1 MALCVK
7 FKRFREEIVWRH
19 SLTKLLLG
27 IRNNTKTTDEKILED
42 LIRMGFENEYT
53 LKNYLKS
60 KDERIF
66 HESYEKA
73 LKDIKSRFGKKY
85 SMIINGKHYNSSETF
100 IDTSPIDKR
109 IRLGYFPLATSKH
122 VRTAIKAAKTAFE
135 KWGKANYESRID
147 ICYTAADIISKR
159 KFELAAWISYE
170 NGKNRYEA
178 IADVDE
184 AIDFIRYYSKE
195 MERNKGFAVQTK
207 NAGSNERSKSL
218 MKPYGVWAVISPFN
232 FPFAILAGMSIA
244 VIVTGNTVV
253 LKPASDTPIIGSL
266 FVEIMK
272 KAGLPDGV
280 LNLVTGSGGKIGKA
294 IVASR
299 DVAGI
304 VFTGSKM
311 VGHKIMED
319 SSNVIPRPVIA
330 ELGGKN
336 PVIVTENAD
345 INKAAEG
352 IIKAAFGYSG
362 QKCSACSRVYVQK
375 NIKKLLMQKL
385 VEKTRN
391 FSIGNPLDQD
401 VFMGPLINLN
411 AYTNYQKFAKIAF
424 RDGRVIFGGT
434 VNRQGNLKHGY
445 YVEPT
450 IVEDLPKSHMLF
462 KEELFVPIL
471 CIAAYKD
478 FDEALK
484 LCNES
489 EYGLTSG
496 IYSTKKE
503 EIDRFLDN
511 SKSGVVYVNRTAS
524 ATTGAMVGSQPF
536 GGWKDSGTTGKGAG
550 GPYYLTQFLRE
561 QSQTVVT

>member
-1 MALCVK
+1 MAYY
-7 FKRFREEIVWRH
+7 
-19 SLTKLLLG
+19 
-27 IRNNTKTTDEKILED
+27 
-42 LIRMGFENEYT
+42 ENENT
-53 LKNYLKS
+53 FNKLMMLKG
-60 KDERIF
+60 EEAF
-66 HESYEKA
+66 HNKYEDA
-73 LKDIKSRFGKKY
+73 LENIKSQFGRRY
-85 SMIINGKHYNSSETF
+85 TMIINGKYLNTIETF
-100 IDTSPIDKR
+100 VHTSPIDTR
-109 IRLGYFPLATSKH
+109 LILGYFPSGSAKH
-122 VRTAIKAAKTAFE
+122 VQQAVNAAKKAFE
-135 KWGKANYESRID
+135 SWGKTHYKQRID
-147 ICYTAADIISKR
+147 ICRTIAEIISER

-195 MERNKGFAVQTK
+195 MERNKGFVVQTK
-207 NAGSNERSKSL
+207 NANSNEVSKSL

-244 VIVTGNTVV
+244 VIVTGNAVV

-266 FVEIMK
+266 FAEILK
-272 KAGLPDGV
+272 EAGLPDGV
-280 LNLVTGSGGKIGKA
+280 LNLVTGSGSKIGKV

-311 VGHKIMED
+311 VGHRIMED
-319 SSNVIPRPVIA
+319 SGKVIPRPVIA

-375 NIKKLLMQKL
+375 NVKELLMQKL

-391 FSIGNPLDQD
+391 LSIGNPLDQD
-401 VFMGPLINLN
+401 IFMGPLINLN
-411 AYTNYQKFAKIAF
+411 AYTNYQKFAKIAS
-424 RDGRVIFGGT
+424 RDGRVIFGGA
-434 VNRQGNLKHGY
+434 VKRQGSLKHGY

-471 CIAAYKD
+471 CVAAYKD

-489 EYGLTSG
+489 AYGLTSG
-496 IYSTKKE
+496 IYSKKNE

-536 GGWKDSGTTGKGAG
+536 GGWKDSGTTGKGSG

>member
-147 ICYTAADIISKR
+147 VCYTAADIISKR

-550 GPYYLTQFLRE
+550 GSYYLTQFLRE

>member
-272 KAGLPDGV
+272 KAGLPDG
-280 LNLVTGSGGKIGKA
+280 
-294 IVASR
+294 
-299 DVAGI
+299 
-304 VFTGSKM
+304 
-311 VGHKIMED
+311 
-319 SSNVIPRPVIA
+319 
-330 ELGGKN
+330 
-336 PVIVTENAD
+336 
-345 INKAAEG
+345 
-352 IIKAAFGYSG
+352 
-362 QKCSACSRVYVQK
+362 
-375 NIKKLLMQKL
+375 
-385 VEKTRN
+385 
-391 FSIGNPLDQD
+391 
-401 VFMGPLINLN
+401 
-411 AYTNYQKFAKIAF
+411 
-424 RDGRVIFGGT
+424 GT
-434 VNRQGNLKHGY
+434 
-445 YVEPT
+445 
-450 IVEDLPKSHMLF
+450 
-462 KEELFVPIL
+462 
-471 CIAAYKD
+471 
-478 FDEALK
+478 
-484 LCNES
+484 
-489 EYGLTSG
+489 
-496 IYSTKKE
+496 
-503 EIDRFLDN
+503 
-511 SKSGVVYVNRTAS
+511 
-524 ATTGAMVGSQPF
+524 
-536 GGWKDSGTTGKGAG
+536 
-550 GPYYLTQFLRE
+550 
-561 QSQTVVT
+561 

>member
-27 IRNNTKTTDEKILED
+27 IRNNTRTTDEKILED

>member
-1 MALCVK
+1 
-7 FKRFREEIVWRH
+7 
-19 SLTKLLLG
+19 
-27 IRNNTKTTDEKILED
+27 
-42 LIRMGFENEYT
+42 MGFENEYT
-53 LKNYLKS
+53 LKNFMKS
-60 KDERIF
+60 NDERVF
-66 HESYEKA
+66 HENYEKA
-73 LKDIKSRFGKKY
+73 VKDIKSRFGKKY
-85 SMIINGKHYNSSETF
+85 SMIINGKHYNSSKTF
-100 IDTSPIDKR
+100 TDTSPIDKR
-109 IRLGYFPLATSKH
+109 IRLGYFPLATKKH
-122 VRTAIKAAKTAFE
+122 VRTAVKAAKTAFE
-135 KWGKANYESRID
+135 KWGKVNYKSRIV
-147 ICYTAADIISKR
+147 ICYAAADIISER

-195 MERNKGFAVQTK
+195 MERNKGFVVQTK
-207 NAGSNERSKSL
+207 NANSNEVSKSL

-244 VIVTGNTVV
+244 VIVTGNALV

-266 FVEIMK
+266 FAEILK
-272 KAGLPDGV
+272 EAGLPDGV
-280 LNLVTGSGGKIGKA
+280 LNLVTGSGSKIGKV

-311 VGHKIMED
+311 VGHRIMED
-319 SSNVIPRPVIA
+319 SGKVIPRPVIA

-375 NIKKLLMQKL
+375 NVKELLMQKL
-385 VEKTRN
+385 VEKTRSL
-391 FSIGNPLDQD
+391 SIGNPLDQD
-401 VFMGPLINLN
+401 IFMGPLINLN
-411 AYTNYQKFAKIAF
+411 AYTNYQKFAKIAS
-424 RDGRVIFGGT
+424 RDGRVIFGGA
-434 VNRQGNLKHGY
+434 VKRQGSLKHGY

-471 CIAAYKD
+471 CVAAYKD

-496 IYSTKKE
+496 IYSKKNE

-536 GGWKDSGTTGKGAG
+536 GGWKDSGTTGKGSG